1 MCDVWGRKEM
11 HTEFWW
17 EILKEVG
24 QLEHLGVGR
33 VVTLK
38 YNAKNEAGS
47 AFCGLICIWIG
58 TSGGLL
64 NTLTKC
70 IKFREIIDLLR
81 KR

>member
-17 EILKEVG
+17 GILKEIG

-33 VVTLK
+33 AVTLK
-38 YNAKNEAGS
+38 HNVQNEPGS
-47 AFCGLICIWIG
+47 AFCGLICIWIE

-64 NTLTKC
+64 NTLMEC
-70 IKFREIIDLLR
+70 LKFREIKDLR